1 MINFHSELK
10 HTQYHLTIHGKV
22 QGVYFRQSSKE
33 IATTLNLNGWVKN
46 NRDKT
51 VSMLITGSKKNC
63 NQMINWCKK
72 GSNQANVTAIQVQE
86 EPVSYPKKNFT
97 IQ

>member
-22 QGVYFRQSSKE
+22 QGVYFRQSSQE
-33 IATTLNLNGWVKN
+33 IATKLNLCGWVKN
-46 NRDKT
+46 NTNKT
-51 VSMLITGSKKNC
+51 VSMLITGSKENC
-63 NQMINWCKK
+63 KQMINWCKK
-72 GSNQANVTAIQVQE
+72 GSNQANVTAIQIQE
-86 EPVSYPKKNFT
+86 EPITYLKKQFT